1 MLTRLAGAVEKR
13 SYRAAHREVVF
24 PIIGDRV
31 AMAMTGG
38 GGG

>member
-1 MLTRLAGAVEKR
+1 MEKW

-24 PIIGDRV
+24 PITGNRV